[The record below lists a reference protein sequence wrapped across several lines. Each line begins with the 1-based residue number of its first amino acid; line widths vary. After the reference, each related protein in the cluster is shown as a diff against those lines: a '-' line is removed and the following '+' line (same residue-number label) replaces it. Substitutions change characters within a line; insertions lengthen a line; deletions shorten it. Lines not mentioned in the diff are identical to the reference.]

1 MNGVKQV
8 INKFQR
14 MEIILD
20 MLSDH
25 DRIKLEINNTNILE
39 KAPYNWK

>member
-8 INKFQR
+8 VNKFQR
-14 MEIILD
+14 MEITLD
-20 MLSDH
+20 MLCDH
-25 DRIKLEINNTNILE
+25 DRIKSEIRNTNILE